1 LKRLR
6 HREQNNQHSAPAIST
21 TVANAERKQNRMCAS
36 HYNDRGSG
44 GLVLRRYFART
55 VLSLVFVSTAASA
68 QTMNPGLFCNAGLRP
83 NGYID
88 FAGLPPAPNFP
99 SSGEITGPSVSF
111 TATLP
116 VTGVAGLTVQVTI
129 PSLQSQGAGPIY
141 SVANGT
147 LTLNG
152 LPATSGEL
160 LTLQFSNPVAGL
172 GLIAD
177 SVGRG
182 SDFTLQTDAPGQV
195 PPSFQNT
202 ADIFSIAPY
211 YYSIPLQQVNFL
223 NPQGGFTTA
232 YVLFAG
238 GNFGLP
244 SLSNPR
250 VQSAAASFTTMVPKE
265 GLQQWLISGSV
276 QSPFL
281 GNASSWPDQ
290 SGNGHDATQT
300 IQANQPG
307 QVQGDGNACQPAFS
321 FAGNQ
326 YFNFNLPIDGWEQ
339 MTIFLVGKASG
350 NPPNGSYAS
359 NAAAIF
365 WNENAFWGNTF
376 VSPYQTSEP
385 FRFGTTQA
393 GNQPIYSRPVTVG
406 EDFTITRAVH
416 NGSTDSLYVDGL
428 LAVSQGN
435 KLPVLNGTTGVGY
448 IGKGSNNTYFNGEIS
463 EILVYNRVLSPDE
476 TASVES
482 YLRNKFGTR

>member
-1 LKRLR
+1 
-6 HREQNNQHSAPAIST
+6 
-21 TVANAERKQNRMCAS
+21 V
-36 HYNDRGSG
+36 
-44 GLVLRRYFART
+44 RRYLACTF
-55 VLSLVFVSTAASA
+55 LSLLFVSTAASA
-68 QTMNPGLFCNAGLRP
+68 QTINPGLFCNAGLRP

-88 FAGLPPAPNFP
+88 FTGLPPAPNFP
-99 SSGEITGPSVSF
+99 FSGEVPGPSASI

-116 VTGVAGLTVQVTI
+116 VTGVAGLTVQITI

-141 SVANGT
+141 SVANGA

-152 LPATSGEL
+152 LPTTNSEL
-160 LTLQFSNPVAGL
+160 LMLQFSNPVAGL
-172 GLIAD
+172 GMIAD

-182 SDFTLQTDAPGQV
+182 SDFTLQTDAPGQI

-202 ADIFSIAPY
+202 ADTFSIAPY
-211 YYSIPLQQVNFL
+211 YYSIPLQQVNSL

-232 YVLFAG
+232 YVLFQG
-238 GNFGLP
+238 GDFGP
-244 SLSNPR
+244 ASLSNLR
-250 VQSAAASFTTMVPKE
+250 VQSATASFTSMVPKQ
-265 GLQQWLISGSV
+265 GMQQWLISESV
-276 QSPFL
+276 QSPFT
-281 GNASSWPDQ
+281 GNATSWPDQ
-290 SGNGHDATQT
+290 SGNGHDATQM

-339 MTIFLVGKASG
+339 MTIFLVGKSSA
-350 NPPNGSYAS
+350 NPPPGSFAS
-359 NAAAIF
+359 ASAAIF
-365 WNENAFWGNTF
+365 WNENAYWGNTF

-385 FRFGTTQA
+385 FRFGTTQV
-393 GNQPIYSRPVTVG
+393 GNQPIYSRPVTLG

-428 LAVSQGN
+428 LALSQGN
-435 KLPVLNGTTGVGY
+435 KLPVLSGTTGAGY
-448 IGKGSNNTYFNGEIS
+448 IGRGLNNTYFNGEIS